1 MKKRQVVWRRTRL
14 PLTTSGAENEVGGS
28 GEKVI
33 QGLGRRGRRKLGD
46 EIMKII
52 EGGDRAESPFEIR
65 HNPEFH
71 SLNRFGLEDELGLKQ
86 LQVQ

>member
-1 MKKRQVVWRRTRL
+1 MVWRRTRL

-52 EGGDRAESPFEIR
+52 EGGDRAESPFEVR
-65 HNPEFH
+65 HNP
-71 SLNRFGLEDELGLKQ
+71 
-86 LQVQ
+86 

>member
-1 MKKRQVVWRRTRL
+1 MVWRSRRL
-14 PLTTSGAENEVGGS
+14 ALTTSGAENEVGGS
-28 GEKVI
+28 GD
-33 QGLGRRGRRKLGD
+33 GLGRGRRELGE
-46 EIMKII
+46 EIMKIV